1 MEELKE
7 KLSRFLQTEDFT
19 ITPLA
24 GGASPRKYYLLNFS
38 KDSYFPRKDVI
49 LMYIPHT
56 LPHTAEDYVNISYY
70 LRRFHIAH
78 PIIYEMNLAEG
89 WIFVEPARGE
99 TLDHYLRQHPEE
111 IPRIYPGLIHFL
123 IDLQKRATF
132 EAHCPAF
139 QRYFDREKY
148 FYEFDL
154 HIRKYLLGSY
164 LKPDMTPEE
173 EKLFREL
180 RAHMS
185 EYLEEHHPVFVHRD
199 FQTSNIFYDAQDT
212 HQPFQ
217 IIDFQD
223 ARSGTYIY
231 DIVSLAYDSYI
242 DLPEDFRRKILED
255 FYLLH
260 PVVPRLYS
268 PEEYRQRVDYTI
280 VQRKLHDAGSFVR
293 AYKNLGNRDFLP
305 YIEEALQMALKVME
319 HYPRLKPA
327 IPLFQK

>member
-1 MEELKE
+1 MDELKE
-7 KLSRFLQTEDFT
+7 KLAQFLRTDDFT
-19 ITPLA
+19 VTPLA
-24 GGASPRKYYLLNFS
+24 GGASPRKYYLLNFNGTT
-38 KDSYFPRKDVI
+38 YFPRPDVV

-56 LPHTAEDYVNISYY
+56 LPHTADDYVNISYY

-78 PIIYEMNLAEG
+78 PIIYEVNRAEG

-99 TLDHYLRQHPEE
+99 TLDKYLNRHPEE
-111 IPRIYPGLIHFL
+111 IPRIYPALIEFL

-164 LKPDMTPEE
+164 LKPEMTPAEE
-173 EKLFREL
+173 HLFQEL
-180 RAHMS
+180 RQHIS
-185 EYLEEHHPVFVHRD
+185 QYLEEHHPVFVHRD
-199 FQTSNIFYDAQDT
+199 FQTSNIFFDAENPRE
-212 HQPFQ
+212 PFQ

-231 DIVSLAYDSYI
+231 DIVSLAFDSYI
-242 DLPEDFRRKILED
+242 DLPTDFRRHLLDEFYRKHPIL
-255 FYLLH
+255 
-260 PVVPRLYS
+260 PQLYQ
-268 PEEYRQRVDYTI
+268 PEEYRKRVDYTI

-293 AYKNLGNRDFLP
+293 AYKNLDNPDFLP

-319 HYPRLKPA
+319 QYPELQKA
-327 IPLFQK
+327 MPLFQK